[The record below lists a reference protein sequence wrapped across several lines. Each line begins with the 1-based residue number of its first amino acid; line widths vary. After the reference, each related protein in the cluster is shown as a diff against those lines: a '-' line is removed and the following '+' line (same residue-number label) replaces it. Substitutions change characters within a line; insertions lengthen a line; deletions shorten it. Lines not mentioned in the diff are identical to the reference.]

1 MTNLSST
8 LRRAALVLWHAAL
21 FIAGIGLLAIWLG
34 ALRLE
39 RTIGMVLPR
48 FVAALPEKYHP
59 VLLNL
64 AAFTVKLSSK
74 DRQ

>member
-1 MTNLSST
+1 MP
-8 LRRAALVLWHAAL
+8 WHVAL
-21 FIAGIGLLAIWLG
+21 FITGIAMLAIRLAAWW
-34 ALRLE
+34 LE
-39 RTIGMVLPR
+39 RAIGQALPR

-74 DRQ
+74 DWQ